1 MKNMKEIIR
10 QKISNHPIND
20 EIERYVIIRRIAD
33 NADVS
38 QIVILGHVEYFKDGQ
53 NITSTFRS
61 EIDNWIVGNHY
72 AVEIRDE
79 NNEIVIDEETQE
91 PIKMGTFD
99 YFQSIILENKVPL
112 LSLLSAYILNDDEKG
127 TFNF

>member
-33 NADVS
+33 NADVE

-72 AVEIRDE
+72 DVEIRDE